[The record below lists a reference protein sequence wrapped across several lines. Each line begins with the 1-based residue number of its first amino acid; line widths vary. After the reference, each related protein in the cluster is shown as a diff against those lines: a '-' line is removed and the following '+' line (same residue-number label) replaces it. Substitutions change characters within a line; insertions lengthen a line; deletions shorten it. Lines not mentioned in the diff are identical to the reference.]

1 MSTPRT
7 LSVPLDE
14 ASAQAAATDGLCGDR
29 SHIQACAIND
39 CIAPKLLVV
48 YTPDARYSIQHRQ
61 QPVSGAMLRS
71 NPRILEPCDS
81 SRSALKGL
89 KARQKKKLAAA
100 AASSPS
106 GDKVRE
112 TCATDGTASTPTG
125 NAGEATQRTE
135 ELRARQADEDSLNQ
149 LLAAGPPE
157 KPMVSSSAMLLA
169 MAGMYPGTAAR
180 SYHDPY
186 PKSSGDLS
194 DEEDWEVVDD
204 PISEYWASITLG
216 KRA

>member
-1 MSTPRT
+1 MSTPRS

-29 SHIQACAIND
+29 SHIQACAIKD

-48 YTPDARYSIQHRQ
+48 FTPNAQYSIQHRQ
-61 QPVSGAMLRS
+61 QPASGAVQRS
-71 NPRILEPCDS
+71 NARILEPCSS
-81 SRSALKGL
+81 SRYALKSL
-89 KARQKKKLAAA
+89 TARQKQNLAAA
-100 AASSPS
+100 SASSPS
-106 GDKVRE
+106 SNKVRE
-112 TCATDGTASTPTG
+112 TRATDGTVSNPNG
-125 NAGEATQRTE
+125 DAGETTHRTE
-135 ELRARQADEDSLNQ
+135 EDRARQADKDSLNQ

-186 PKSSGDLS
+186 PKPSEDLS
-194 DEEDWEVVDD
+194 DEEDWEVVED
-204 PISEYWASITLG
+204 PIREDWASVTLG